1 MVFMP
6 VSIAPVENYPLP
18 NAMVYGRRV
27 RWDSFFQDLEDQL
40 SAEWDAERAALDSE
54 AERLRI
60 ARLALRDRLRALAGG
75 DDPLAVELA
84 DGTRHELSVAAV
96 GADWIAAR
104 SRTAPGGVL
113 LVPFAALTA
122 VGAAE
127 PVLLR
132 SARAVAVPDRMA
144 DRITLGFA
152 LRDLA
157 RRRVP
162 VTVGVIGGRAI
173 TGTLDR
179 VGADHLDLA
188 LHALDEPR
196 RPAEVAGF
204 RIVPTTAVAWVRAD
218 ADTGSVLG

>member
-1 MVFMP
+1 M
-6 VSIAPVENYPLP
+6 
-18 NAMVYGRRV
+18 

-60 ARLALRDRLRALAGG
+60 ARLPLRDRLRALSGP

-84 DGTRHELSVAAV
+84 DGTRHELTIAAV
-96 GADWIAAR
+96 GADWVAAR
-104 SRTAPGGVL
+104 SRLSSGGMM
-113 LVPFAALTA
+113 LVPLAAISA
-122 VGAAE
+122 VGVGE
-127 PVLLR
+127 PALLR
-132 SARAVAVPDRMA
+132 SARAAAAPDRMA
-144 DRITLGFA
+144 DRITFGFA

-162 VTVGVIGGRAI
+162 VTLGVIGGRAV

-196 RPAEVAGF
+196 RPGEVAGF
-204 RIVPTTAVAWVRAD
+204 RMVPTTAVSWVLAD
-218 ADTGSVLG
+218 ADAGSVLT